1 MRTHSHQSANLAG
14 VHIVNNVHSNFVYI
28 IPLLASYSYKLTEIW
43 NKDNNLSIGPG
54 LHKAEAALL
63 QPMFPQRVPSTISLS
78 RLGTGSRC
86 KCNSGFYLR
95 NWQTDPKHEAKEV
108 NRNRQRSGNQQP
120 AILGQIQKIQ
130 KPVSKAS
137 SKPEYQNTEHLG
149 GLHLLVGRGAF
160 WEKEFVVDS

>member
-28 IPLLASYSYKLTEIW
+28 IPLLESYSYKLTEIW

-95 NWQTDPKHEAKEV
+95 NWQTDPKHEAKDV
-108 NRNRQRSGNQQP
+108 NRKQAKGQAISKQQHKGKSKTP
-120 AILGQIQKIQ
+120 GSKAILKNTD
-130 KPVSKAS
+130 
-137 SKPEYQNTEHLG
+137 YQYTMNM
-149 GLHLLVGRGAF
+149 A
-160 WEKEFVVDS
+160 